1 MSRLIA
7 LAAAAVIS
15 TAFPASGL
23 GRSTAASL
31 CVGVKA
37 GCFATV
43 QAAVDAAHDGDT
55 ITIAAGT
62 FAGGVT
68 ITKSVTLNGAG
79 AKQTVLSGGGPVL
92 TIGSYLADSVP
103 TVTLARLTVTGGVT
117 TSSAQSEDWF
127 GTANV
132 IATGGGIEIPPSAGF
147 GPGATVSITDSV
159 VSGNRVTPTATLPI
173 GPPCPTGPC
182 TFAWA
187 LGGGIDTWGSVTLT
201 NTRISNNLAAGVASD
216 ADGGGIHI
224 WGPGSVALHSCAVD
238 DNEAIA
244 SVPNGRYAEGGGIF
258 GQQGIQLTID
268 GGEVNGNVAS
278 LTSTLPFEVPDGT
291 LDMNANGGGVH
302 TGDGSTLSIDGVTF
316 RQNSVSVDDP
326 NGEPYAFDAA
336 LHPGDGPLVLRN
348 SVLDGNSVLANVAS
362 TEDVGPSGSA
372 IDLVAAGT
380 VENLRITGNTT
391 VVTSHAGTAGANGA
405 VYAGAAGSDP
415 LVIEDSQ
422 LSGNTVH
429 ASANGGPVQ
438 ILGGGITNDGLLVL
452 RNDLVAGNTATA
464 DGATGFARG
473 GGIWS
478 GHLFNGG
485 NVRLTLDDTAV
496 LRNTLTGSSGI
507 ELSGGGLFTD
517 QPVTLSNAQVARNAP
532 DQCVGC

>member
-1 MSRLIA
+1 M
-7 LAAAAVIS
+7 
-15 TAFPASGL
+15 
-23 GRSTAASL
+23 
-31 CVGVKA
+31 
-37 GCFATV
+37 
-43 QAAVDAAHDGDT
+43 
-55 ITIAAGT
+55 
-62 FAGGVT
+62 
-68 ITKSVTLNGAG
+68 
-79 AKQTVLSGGGPVL
+79 L
-92 TIGSYLADSVP
+92 TIGADLAASEP
-103 TVTLARLTVTGGVT
+103 TVTLGTATVTGGLT
-117 TSSAQSEDWF
+117 TSSAESEDWL
-127 GTANV
+127 GAANV
-132 IATGGGIEIPPSAGF
+132 IAAGGGIEIPPSAGF

-159 VSGNRVTPTATLPI
+159 ISGNRVTPTATLPI
-173 GPPCPTGPC
+173 GPQCPTGPC

-201 NTRISNNLAAGVASD
+201 NTRISDNLAAGVASD

-224 WGPGSVALHSCAVD
+224 WRSGSVALRSCAVD
-238 DNEAIA
+238 DNKAIA

-258 GQQGIQLTID
+258 GQGGVTLTID

-278 LTSTLPFEVPDGT
+278 LTSTLPFEVPGGT

-302 TGDGSTLSIDGVTF
+302 TGDGSTLTIDGVSF
-316 RQNSVSVDDP
+316 RQNSVRVDDP
-326 NGEPYAFDAA
+326 SGEPYGFDAA

-348 SVLDGNSVLANVAS
+348 SVLDGNSVVANVAS

-372 IDLVAAGT
+372 IDLVAPGT

-391 VVTSHAGTAGANGA
+391 VVTSHDGTAGANGA
-405 VYAGAAGSDP
+405 VYTGNTASDP
-415 LVIEDSQ
+415 LVIANSQ
-422 LSGNTVH
+422 VSGNTVR

-464 DGATGFARG
+464 EGATGFGRG

-485 NVRLTLDDTAV
+485 DVRLTLDKTAV
-496 LRNTLTGSSGI
+496 LRNALTGSSGL

-532 DQCVGC
+532 DQCIGC